1 MNVVHLTPIFSTPIC
16 ALELPNAE
24 RLNRELRSLLL
35 SKEGDATANRYTSM
49 TIPKGLFESEVS
61 LFSWPDAP
69 IVHLR
74 AQVWQAISAYV
85 ATLNGYQIADLN
97 NIHINSHTWF
107 HITRR
112 GGYFSL
118 HNHPMASVSGVYC
131 VHGGTSDPDQPNSGM
146 LRFHSP
152 LAPVNMFIDLGNAR
166 LSGEFS
172 QSPYA
177 FSLRAGQ
184 LILFPSWIM
193 HEVLPFFGDD
203 ERITIAFNCWF
214 ESKKGA

>member
-1 MNVVHLTPIFSTPIC
+1 MQINSIFSTPIC

-24 RLNRELRSLLL
+24 RLNSELHALLL
-35 SKEGDATANRYTSM
+35 AREGDLTTNRYSSM
-49 TIPKGLFESEVS
+49 TIPKGLFESEVN
-61 LFSWPDAP
+61 LFTWTDAP
-69 IVHLR
+69 VVHLR
-74 AQVWQAISAYV
+74 AQIWQAIYAYL
-85 ATLNGYQIADLN
+85 ASLNGYQSAELN
-97 NIHINSHTWF
+97 SIHINNHSWY

-152 LAPVNMFIDLGNAR
+152 LAPTNMFIDPGNAR
-166 LSGEFS
+166 ARPEFS
-172 QSPYA
+172 QNPYA
-177 FSLRAGQ
+177 LSLRAGQ
-184 LILFPSWIM
+184 LILFPSWLM

-214 ESKKGA
+214 ERKKNP